1 MQPIDRAGPIAAL
14 SVHGRRWVGR
24 AAFLFFVALCTAP
37 AAGTAA
43 PVRVMTYNLLNFP
56 DALGSERLDDLRAV
70 LGFIDPDIVL
80 VQEMQSQQGVD
91 LFLDSV
97 MKTVDPSFVG
107 APFNDGPDT
116 DNAFYYRSDCV
127 NYLAAQ
133 YLPTVNRDIAEYRVV
148 LADSYSEL
156 YLYSLHF
163 KASDGAV
170 NEAIR
175 LQEATT
181 LRNRLNS
188 LPPGH
193 NFLVAGDFNIYYS
206 DEPAFQKLIDSLE
219 NISGRLIDPLSL
231 PGYWHDNSA
240 FAAAHTQSSRVEQ
253 LPDGG
258 AGGGLDDRFDMVLCS
273 ATMRDTSGLYLA
285 AGSYTI
291 CGNDGAH
298 LNLSVNYGSNAA
310 VPVEVADALYFA
322 SDHLPVYV
330 DLDSETGSV
339 VEEPVVKVW
348 PNPMERRAEVLLPW
362 HDDFVGGRVIMT
374 SILGQRV
381 YEAEFDDP
389 VGFEIER
396 GDLAVGVYFLHISIR
411 TRYGDHEYLARVAVV
426 R

>member
-1 MQPIDRAGPIAAL
+1 MCLGPAV
-14 SVHGRRWVGR
+14 SSG
-24 AAFLFFVALCTAP
+24 
-37 AAGTAA
+37 A
-43 PVRVMTYNLLNFP
+43 PVRVVTYNLLNFP

-70 LGFIDPDIVL
+70 MGFVDPDIVL
-80 VQEMQSQQGVD
+80 VQEMQSEQGVD

-97 MKTVDPSFVG
+97 MKQVDPSFTG

-116 DNAFYYRSDCV
+116 DNALFYRSDRV

-148 LADSYSEL
+148 LAESYSEL
-156 YLYSLHF
+156 YLFSIHF
-163 KASDGAV
+163 KASDGTV

-175 LQEATT
+175 LQEATV

-188 LPPGH
+188 LPPGR
-193 NFLVAGDFNIYYS
+193 NFLVCGDFNIYYS
-206 DEPAFQKLIDSLE
+206 DEPAYQKLIDSLE
-219 NISGRLIDPLSL
+219 NESGRLIDPLAM
-231 PGYWHDNSA
+231 PGFWHDNSA

-273 ATMRDTSGLYLA
+273 GTIMDSSGLHLC
-285 AGSYTI
+285 AGSYRI

-298 LNLSVNYGSNAA
+298 LNLSVNYGFNAA
-310 VPVEVADALYFA
+310 VTAEVADALYLA

-330 DLDSETGSV
+330 DLDSETGSLID
-339 VEEPVVKVW
+339 EPVVKVW
-348 PNPMERRAEVLLPW
+348 PNPMQRRAEVTLPW

-381 YEAEFDDP
+381 YEAEINDP
-389 VGFEIER
+389 VGFQIDR

-411 TRYGDHEYLARVAVV
+411 TRYSEHEYLARVAVV
-426 R
+426 K